1 MDAESL
7 RNELLTSQ
15 WAGYAVDTLTIPKV
29 NCTTTLNVNGQM
41 TVNSLPVCSWIELTT
56 PVYTEFSWTGS
67 QTFAVSLNAAVPA
80 TARAVLADIFVTAS
94 SNDHQNICLSRS
106 AAEYASNWVNTRGT
120 QPSTVFTANPPSTN
134 HTVRLTYHGEVDGW
148 SPNYGVWYSSQY
160 VPCASR
166 QIYFGNNGNSGSN
179 GWVYIVIRGYTL

>member
-1 MDAESL
+1 MDSESL

-15 WAGYAVDTLTIPKV
+15 WSGFAADTLTIPKV
-29 NCTTTLNVNGQM
+29 ICTTTLNVNGQI
-41 TVNSLPVCSWIELTT
+41 TVNSSPMCAWIELAT

-67 QTFAVSLNAAVPA
+67 QTFAVSLNAAVPS
-80 TARAVLADIFVTAS
+80 TARAILADIFVTAS
-94 SNDHQNICLSRS
+94 SSDHQNICLSRS
-106 AAEYASNWVNTRGT
+106 VAEYAKNWVDTRGT
-120 QPSTVFTANPPSTN
+120 QPSTSFAANPPSSN

-148 SPNYGVWYSSQY
+148 SPNYGVWWSSQY

-179 GWVYIVIRGYTL
+179 GWVYIVIRAYTL